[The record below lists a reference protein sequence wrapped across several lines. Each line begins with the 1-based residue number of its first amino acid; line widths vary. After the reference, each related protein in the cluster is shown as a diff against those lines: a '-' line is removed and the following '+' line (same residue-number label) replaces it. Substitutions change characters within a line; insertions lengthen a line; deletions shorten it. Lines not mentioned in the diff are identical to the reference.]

1 MPKVSIVLPTYN
13 GEKYIRESIDSII
26 NQTFID
32 WELIIVNDCST
43 DNTQKIIDTYVETDN
58 RISTIK
64 NDINKKLP
72 ESLNIG
78 FRKAQGEYLT
88 WTSDDNMYLPEAL
101 ETMADFLEKNRDSVL
116 VCASMNMV
124 DSDGNFLMKH
134 CDYTYEDMLCDDCVG
149 ACFMYRRCVL
159 KDIGEY
165 DPTRFLVEDYDYWLR
180 ILFYY
185 GKIEY
190 IDKILYLYRVHGNSL
205 TGKRKK
211 DIHEQLLSLQENYA
225 LELVERLKIKKDLL
239 CRVYYELQFG
249 GRNNQKVKNIFLREA
264 PEIGHER
271 KGSIDKPII
280 IYGAG
285 TYGQKAYEKYRDKVV
300 FFADRNEKKVGER
313 ISGIEI
319 LSVDRLQNLQ
329 NEYAIMIAV
338 YSANI
343 YSCIMTLEKYG
354 VKNYYIYQP

>member
-26 NQTFID
+26 KQTFTD

-43 DNTQKIIDTYVETDN
+43 DNTQKIIDSYVEIDS
-58 RISTIK
+58 RIRTIK
-64 NDINKKLP
+64 NDINQKLP

-88 WTSDDNMYLPEAL
+88 WTSDDNIYLSDAL
-101 ETMADFLEKNRDSVL
+101 EIMVDYLEKNQDSVL
-116 VCASMNMV
+116 ICASMNMI
-124 DSDGNFLMKH
+124 DSDGKFLMRH
-134 CDYTYEDMLCDDCVG
+134 YDYTYEDMLCDDCVG

-185 GKIEY
+185 GKIDY
-190 IDKILYLYRVHGNSL
+190 IDKTLYLYRVHENSL

-211 DIHEQLLSLQENYA
+211 DIHEQLLSLQEDYA
-225 LELVERLKIKKDLL
+225 IELVEHLKTKKDLL
-239 CRVYYELQFG
+239 CRVYYELLFG
-249 GRNNQKVKNIFLREA
+249 GHNNQFVKNAFLREA

-271 KGSIDKPII
+271 KGNIDRPII

-285 TYGQKAYEKYRDKVV
+285 DYGKKAYERYGDKVV
-300 FFADRNEKKVGER
+300 FFADRNEKIVGKK
-313 ISGIEI
+313 INGIEI
-319 LSVDRLQNLQ
+319 LSVDRLSKLQ

-343 YSCIMTLEKYG
+343 YSCIVTLEKYG